1 VGRVRYK
8 GDRKGFFPL
17 NRVRDLAELKM
28 LERLAREKEARRRR
42 TQSINTQ
49 ATPAGG
55 AGAGAAAAAAAVS
68 TGQQEQEQEQ
78 EEEPGASA
86 SLAARWAQEGGYGGG
101 RDGGGVGGQLVRGYG
116 QELRRVAEHRLGS
129 ALEDSRSEVEMAALA
144 VARRGAE
151 ITSEAQ
157 TARRQ
162 QRVERRVAI
171 ARRRSHRRH
180 VAAV

>member
-1 VGRVRYK
+1 MGRVRYK

-28 LERLAREKEARRRR
+28 LERLAREEEARRRR
-42 TQSINTQ
+42 TPSINTQ

-55 AGAGAAAAAAAVS
+55 AAAAAAAAAVS
-68 TGQQEQEQEQ
+68 TGQQEE

-101 RDGGGVGGQLVRGYG
+101 GDGGVGQLVRGYG
-116 QELRRVAEHRLGS
+116 QELQRVAVQRLGS

-157 TARRQ
+157 AARRQ
-162 QRVERRVAI
+162 QRVQRRVAI